1 MNYSRLTPPFGG
13 VKQPELVVCGERN
26 EVRMNQ
32 QGNRSAW
39 KGLVAGVIGGVV
51 ASWTMDRFQYWW
63 LSVGEGDER
72 ELQQARSEEGN
83 QEEPA
88 TVKTASAISEGV
100 FGHSLTDREKEIVGP
115 IVHYAVG
122 TTTGAVYGL
131 AAEYE
136 PEVTTFA
143 GIPFGAAF
151 WMVVDEGALPLLGLA
166 KGPTAYPISTHAY
179 ALASHLV
186 FGLTAE
192 VVRSTVRRAL

>member
-1 MNYSRLTPPFGG
+1 MN
-13 VKQPELVVCGERN
+13 
-26 EVRMNQ
+26 
-32 QGNRSAW
+32 NRSNRNAW
-39 KGLVAGVIGGVV
+39 KGLVAGVVGGVV

-63 LSVGEGDER
+63 LSFDRGDER
-72 ELQQARSEEGN
+72 ELQQAPSEEGN
-83 QEEPA
+83 QDEPA
-88 TVKTASAISEGV
+88 TVKTAAAISEV
-100 FGHSLTDREKEIVGP
+100 FGHSLTAGEKEIAGP

-122 TTTGAVYGL
+122 TTAGAVYGL
-131 AAEYE
+131 AAEYA
-136 PEVTTFA
+136 PDVTTVA

-192 VVRSTVRRAL
+192 VVRSTVRRALSK

>member
-1 MNYSRLTPPFGG
+1 MNKKSN
-13 VKQPELVVCGERN
+13 RN
-26 EVRMNQ
+26 V
-32 QGNRSAW
+32 W
-39 KGLVAGVIGGVV
+39 KGLVAGVVGGVV

-63 LSVGEGDER
+63 LSFGGGDER
-72 ELQQARSEEGN
+72 ELQQAPSEEGN

-100 FGHSLTDREKEIVGP
+100 FGHSLSDREKEIAGP

-122 TTTGAVYGL
+122 TTAGAVYGL

-136 PEVTTFA
+136 PDVTTLT

-151 WMVVDEGALPLLGLA
+151 WMVVDEGALSLLGLA
-166 KGPTAYPISTHAY
+166 KGPTAYPLSTHAY

-192 VVRSTVRRAL
+192 VVRSTVRRVL

>member
-1 MNYSRLTPPFGG
+1 M
-13 VKQPELVVCGERN
+13 E
-26 EVRMNQ
+26 NQ
-32 QGNRSAW
+32 SNRSPW
-39 KGLVAGVIGGVV
+39 KGLVAGVVGGLV
-51 ASWTMDRFQYWW
+51 ASWAMDRFQYWW
-63 LSVGEGDER
+63 LSFGRSDEVQ
-72 ELQQARSEEGN
+72 LQQATIEEGN
-83 QEEPA
+83 QDEPA

-100 FGHSLTDREKEIVGP
+100 FGHSLSMKEKEIAGP

-122 TTTGAVYGL
+122 TTAGAVYGL

-136 PEVTTFA
+136 PEVTTLV

-166 KGPTAYPISTHAY
+166 KGPKAYPISTHGY

-192 VVRSTVRRAL
+192 VVRGTVRRAL

>member
-1 MNYSRLTPPFGG
+1 
-13 VKQPELVVCGERN
+13 
-26 EVRMNQ
+26 MNQ
-32 QGNRSAW
+32 SNPNAW
-39 KGLVAGVIGGVV
+39 KGLVAGVVGGVV

-63 LSVGEGDER
+63 LSFGGGDER
-72 ELQQARSEEGN
+72 ELQQAPPSEEGN
-83 QEEPA
+83 REEPA
-88 TVKTASAISEGV
+88 TVKTAAAISEGV
-100 FGHSLTDREKEIVGP
+100 FGHSLTVKEKEIAGP

-122 TTTGAVYGL
+122 TTAGAVYGL

-136 PEVTTFA
+136 PDVTTLA

-192 VVRSTVRRAL
+192 VVRRTVRRAL

>member
-1 MNYSRLTPPFGG
+1 
-13 VKQPELVVCGERN
+13 
-26 EVRMNQ
+26 MNQ
-32 QGNRSAW
+32 QRNRSAW
-39 KGLVAGVIGGVV
+39 RGLVAGAIGGVV
-51 ASWTMDRFQYWW
+51 ASWAMDRFQYWW
-63 LSVGEGDER
+63 LSFDGRDER
-72 ELQQARSEEGN
+72 ELQQPPTEEGHRD
-83 QEEPA
+83 EPA

-100 FGHSLTDREKEIVGP
+100 FGHSLTVKEKEIAGP

-122 TTTGAVYGL
+122 TTAGAVYGL

-136 PEVTTFA
+136 PNVTTLA

-166 KGPTAYPISTHAY
+166 KGPTAYSISTHVY

>member
-1 MNYSRLTPPFGG
+1 
-13 VKQPELVVCGERN
+13 
-26 EVRMNQ
+26 MNQ

-51 ASWTMDRFQYWW
+51 ASWAMDRFQYWW
-63 LSVGEGDER
+63 LSFDGSDER
-72 ELQQARSEEGN
+72 ELQQAPSDH

-88 TVKTASAISEGV
+88 TVKTASAISEAV
-100 FGHSLTDREKEIVGP
+100 FGHSLTVKEKEIAGP

-122 TTTGAVYGL
+122 TTAGAVYGL

-136 PEVTTFA
+136 PDVTTLA

-186 FGLTAE
+186 FGLTVE

>member
-1 MNYSRLTPPFGG
+1 
-13 VKQPELVVCGERN
+13 
-26 EVRMNQ
+26 MNQ

-39 KGLVAGVIGGVV
+39 KGLVAGVFGGVV
-51 ASWTMDRFQYWW
+51 ASWAMDRFQYWW
-63 LSVGEGDER
+63 LSFERGDER
-72 ELQQARSEEGN
+72 QLQQTQSDEGN
-83 QEEPA
+83 QEDPA

-100 FGHSLTDREKEIVGP
+100 FGHSLTVKEKEIAGP

-122 TTTGAVYGL
+122 TTAGAVYGV
-131 AAEYE
+131 AAECE
-136 PEVTTFA
+136 PNVTTLA

-151 WMVVDEGALPLLGLA
+151 WMVVDEGALPLLGLT

-192 VVRSTVRRAL
+192 VVRSAVRRAL

>member
-1 MNYSRLTPPFGG
+1 
-13 VKQPELVVCGERN
+13 
-26 EVRMNQ
+26 
-32 QGNRSAW
+32 
-39 KGLVAGVIGGVV
+39 
-51 ASWTMDRFQYWW
+51 MDRFQYWW
-63 LSVGEGDER
+63 LSFGGGDEL
-72 ELQQARSEEGN
+72 ELQQAPGDEDN

-100 FGHSLTDREKEIVGP
+100 FSHSLTAREKEIAGP
-115 IVHYAVG
+115 VVHYAVG
-122 TTTGAVYGL
+122 TTAGAVYGL

-136 PEVTTFA
+136 PDLTSLA

-192 VVRSTVRRAL
+192 VVRSAVRRAL

>member
-1 MNYSRLTPPFGG
+1 
-13 VKQPELVVCGERN
+13 
-26 EVRMNQ
+26 MNQ
-32 QGNRSAW
+32 HGNRNGW
-39 KGLVAGVIGGVV
+39 KGLVAGVVGGVL
-51 ASWTMDRFQYWW
+51 ASWAMDRFQYWW
-63 LSVGEGDER
+63 LSFEGRDER
-72 ELQQARSEEGN
+72 QLQQTQSEEGN

-88 TVKTASAISEGV
+88 TVKTASAFSEGV
-100 FGHSLTDREKEIVGP
+100 FGHSLTIKEKEIAGP
-115 IVHYAVG
+115 VVHYVVG
-122 TTTGAVYGL
+122 TTAGAVYGV

-136 PEVTTFA
+136 PDVTTLA